1 MRADRPH
8 PRRIALPSCLAAAAL
23 AAVLAGGPATATP
36 HRPPAAH
43 HPAAGDPAGTRPLRS
58 TEAAVAEAARVS
70 RTAGRVTR
78 QYERAKAAA
87 ARQRKAVDRLS
98 DRLDRKRAEY
108 DVLRRAV
115 GAAAASQYRS
125 GTFLPGAQVVV
136 ADSPEEFLATSGYL
150 ARTNRA
156 VVRLARSAKE
166 ARAELAREKEQA
178 DRALERLQAEEARR
192 HRLKHRVDAAL
203 ERAQQRA
210 TRLRAR
216 AEQRRR
222 APDPERP
229 AAPAAHSAWMA
240 PVASYV
246 LTAGYAARGALW
258 SSGHTGQDFAVRS
271 GTPVRAV
278 GGGTVVR
285 AGYGGPYGN
294 EVVLAHG
301 NGYWTHYAHL
311 SVIQVGVG
319 QRVQAG
325 RQIALSGS
333 TGNSSGPHLHFEVR
347 RSPAQGSSVSPV
359 PWLRARGVVV

>member
-1 MRADRPH
+1 MRADRPR
-8 PRRIALPSCLAAAAL
+8 PRRIALPTCLAAAAL
-23 AAVLAGGPATATP
+23 AAALAGGPATATP

-70 RTAGRVTR
+70 RKADRVTKR
-78 QYERAKAAA
+78 YERAKAAA
-87 ARQRKAVDRLS
+87 ERQRKAVDRLS

-115 GAAAASQYRS
+115 GAAAASQYRN

-150 ARTNRA
+150 ARNNRA

-166 ARAELAREKEQA
+166 VRAELAREKEEA

-192 HRLKHRVDAAL
+192 HRLKHQVDAAL
-203 ERAQQRA
+203 ERAQERA

-216 AEQRRR
+216 AERRR
-222 APDPERP
+222 APERP
-229 AAPAAHSAWMA
+229 APASRSAWVA

-246 LTAGYAARGALW
+246 LTAGYAARGGLW
-258 SSGHTGQDFAVRS
+258 SSGHTGQDFAVRT

-325 RQIALSGS
+325 QQIALSGS

-347 RSPAQGSSVSPV
+347 SSPAQGSSVSPV
-359 PWLRARGVVV
+359 PWLRARGVVI